1 MGSACSAAGIG
12 RAGTAKG
19 GALVRPPIALS
30 IVPSA
35 INASA
40 AGIRQ
45 IATRD
50 FSLSA
55 SADVG
60 P

>member
-1 MGSACSAAGIG
+1 LKENPFLRKQRGQG
-12 RAGTAKG
+12 AKG
-19 GALVRPPIALS
+19 GALVRPPFALS

-50 FSLSA
+50 LF
-55 SADVG
+55 VERKR
-60 P
+60 